1 MNGGSNKAAGKKHGI
16 YLVGFSGTGKST
28 IARLIAGKMSC
39 PAFDLDQ
46 LIVEASG
53 MPIPLIFERE
63 GEEGFRRR
71 ESEALRTVSSQEAF
85 VVATGG
91 GAVLREENRR
101 LMSAHGWI
109 VCLEGRPE
117 TLHARLQAQLVKE
130 SGPEAVRPLLDAP
143 NAEDDPLEKL
153 RTLKQSRQSIY
164 ALADWT
170 VHTDR
175 LTPEQVAAEVVRAVE
190 LLESSG
196 K

>member
-1 MNGGSNKAAGKKHGI
+1 MDGGIKTAGNKRGI

-28 IARLIAGKMSC
+28 IARLIAEKMSW
-39 PAFDLDQ
+39 PAFDLDR
-46 LIVEASG
+46 LIVEQSG
-53 MPIPLIFERE
+53 MAIPLVFERE

-71 ESEALRTVSSQEAF
+71 ESEALRSVSSQEPF

-117 TLHARLQAQLVKE
+117 TLHARLKSQLAKE
-130 SGPEAVRPLLDAP
+130 SGPGAVRPLLDS
-143 NAEDDPLEKL
+143 EDPLEKL
-153 RTLKQSRQSIY
+153 RSLKQSRQSIY

-175 LTPEQVAAEVVRAVE
+175 LTPEQVAAEVIRAAE
-190 LLESSG
+190 LLERSG
-196 K
+196 EAR